1 MSNLLRQKILLI
13 ELTVLFASITWHK
26 NRCCI
31 HPVFTALMKTELALR
46 TVAGLKEAGINF
58 VSYIPET
65 RLSEILPVLAADDS
79 FMLAP
84 VSSEAEAV
92 GIAAGAA
99 LGGKRAAV
107 YMEGTGLFVSTYN
120 LLTVGER
127 YGVPMLLL
135 IAYVGSFE
143 DQRNSYLFSHYGNK
157 TKGILETLG
166 IQYLI
171 VDSGSQL
178 EARIKDAVRMMH
190 SLKLPV
196 ALLFT
201 GEFTE

>member
-1 MSNLLRQKILLI
+1 
-13 ELTVLFASITWHK
+13 
-26 NRCCI
+26 
-31 HPVFTALMKTELALR
+31 MKPELAQR
-46 TVAGLKEAGINF
+46 TVAGLKASGIDF

-65 RLSEILPVLAADDS
+65 RLSEILPVLAADSS
-79 FMLAP
+79 FTLVP
-84 VSSEAEAV
+84 VASEAEAV

-135 IAYVGSFE
+135 VAYVGSFE

-157 TKGILETLG
+157 TKDLLDTLG

-171 VDSGSQL
+171 VDTANHL
-178 EARIKDAVRMMH
+178 ETRIKDAVRMMNA
-190 SLKLPV
+190 LKLPV

>member
-1 MSNLLRQKILLI
+1 MD
-13 ELTVLFASITWHK
+13 V
-26 NRCCI
+26 
-31 HPVFTALMKTELALR
+31 ELAHR
-46 TVAGLKEAGINF
+46 TVAALKEAGIDF

-65 RLSEILPVLAADDS
+65 RLSEILPVMKADPS
-79 FMLAP
+79 FTLAP

-92 GIAAGAA
+92 GIAAGAT

-107 YMEGTGLFVSTYN
+107 YMEGTGLFVSAYN

-135 IAYVGSFE
+135 VAYVGSFD
-143 DQRNSYLFSHYGNK
+143 DQRNSFLFSHYGIK
-157 TKGILETLG
+157 TLG
-166 IQYLI
+166 LLKTIGI
-171 VDSGSQL
+171 EHVVIDSGDHL
-178 EARIKDAVRMMH
+178 EARIKDAARMMNA
-190 SLKLPV
+190 LKLPV

>member
-1 MSNLLRQKILLI
+1 MN
-13 ELTVLFASITWHK
+13 A
-26 NRCCI
+26 
-31 HPVFTALMKTELALR
+31 ELANR

-84 VSSEAEAV
+84 VSNEAAAV

-135 IAYVGSFE
+135 VAYVGSFE

-157 TKGILETLG
+157 TTGILDTLG

-171 VDSGSQL
+171 VDSAAKL
-178 EARIKDAVRMMH
+178 EAQINDAVRMMH
-190 SLKLPV
+190 ALKLPV

>member
-1 MSNLLRQKILLI
+1 
-13 ELTVLFASITWHK
+13 
-26 NRCCI
+26 
-31 HPVFTALMKTELALR
+31 MKPELANR
-46 TVAGLKEAGINF
+46 TVAGLKAAGIDF

-65 RLSEILPVLAADDS
+65 RLSEILPAMKADGS
-79 FMLAP
+79 FTLVP
-84 VSSEAEAV
+84 VTSEAEAV

-120 LLTVGER
+120 LLTLGER

-135 IAYVGSFE
+135 VAYVGSFE

-157 TKGILETLG
+157 TQGILETLG
-166 IQYLI
+166 IQYSI
-171 VDSGSQL
+171 VESSERL
-178 EARIKDAVRMMH
+178 EAQIQDAVRMMH
-190 SLKLPV
+190 ALKQPV

>member
-1 MSNLLRQKILLI
+1 MD
-13 ELTVLFASITWHK
+13 VD
-26 NRCCI
+26 
-31 HPVFTALMKTELALR
+31 LAHR
-46 TVAGLKEAGINF
+46 TVAALKEAGINF

-65 RLSEILPVLAADDS
+65 RLSEILPVMKADPS
-79 FMLAP
+79 FTLAP

-92 GIAAGAA
+92 GIAAGAT

-107 YMEGTGLFVSTYN
+107 YMEGTGLFVSAYN

-135 IAYVGSFE
+135 VAYVGSFD
-143 DQRNSYLFSHYGNK
+143 DQRNSFLFSHYGIK
-157 TKGILETLG
+157 TLG
-166 IQYLI
+166 LLKTIGI
-171 VDSGSQL
+171 EHVVIDSGDHL
-178 EARIKDAVRMMH
+178 EARIKDAARMMNA
-190 SLKLPV
+190 LKLPV

>member
-1 MSNLLRQKILLI
+1 
-13 ELTVLFASITWHK
+13 
-26 NRCCI
+26 
-31 HPVFTALMKTELALR
+31 MKAELAHR

-65 RLSEILPVLAADDS
+65 RLSEILPLMKADES
-79 FMLAP
+79 FTMVP
-84 VSSEAEAV
+84 VASEAEAV
-92 GIAAGAA
+92 GIAAGAS
-99 LGGKRAAV
+99 LGGKGAAV

-120 LLTVGER
+120 LLTIGER

-171 VDSGSQL
+171 VDSAGKL
-178 EARIKDAVRMMH
+178 EAQIKDAVRMMH
-190 SLKLPV
+190 ALKLPV

>member
-1 MSNLLRQKILLI
+1 MNI
-13 ELTVLFASITWHK
+13 ELAK
-26 NRCCI
+26 
-31 HPVFTALMKTELALR
+31 R
-46 TVAGLKEAGINF
+46 TVAGLREAGIDF
-58 VSYIPET
+58 VTYVPET
-65 RLSEILPVLAADDS
+65 RMSEILPLMKMEESIALV
-79 FMLAP
+79 P
-84 VSSEAEAV
+84 VASEAEAV

-143 DQRNSYLFSHYGNK
+143 DRRNSFLFSHYGIK
-157 TKGILETLG
+157 TTGMLDTLG
-166 IQYLI
+166 IQYQVI
-171 VDSGSQL
+171 GSGDRL
-178 EARIKDAVRMMH
+178 EARIKDATRMMH
-190 SLKLPV
+190 ALKLPV

>member
-1 MSNLLRQKILLI
+1 MN
-13 ELTVLFASITWHK
+13 A
-26 NRCCI
+26 
-31 HPVFTALMKTELALR
+31 ELAKR
-46 TVAGLKEAGINF
+46 TVAGLKEAGIDF
-58 VSYIPET
+58 VTYVPET
-65 RLSEILPVLAADDS
+65 RMSEILPLMKAEECIALV
-79 FMLAP
+79 P
-84 VSSEAEAV
+84 VASEAEAV

-135 IAYVGSFE
+135 VAYVGSFE
-143 DQRNSYLFSHYGNK
+143 DRRNSYLFSHYGNK
-157 TKGILETLG
+157 TTGILDTLG

-171 VDSGSQL
+171 VDSGDDL

-190 SLKLPV
+190 ALKLPV

>member
-1 MSNLLRQKILLI
+1 
-13 ELTVLFASITWHK
+13 
-26 NRCCI
+26 
-31 HPVFTALMKTELALR
+31 MKPELANR

-65 RLSEILPVLAADDS
+65 RLSEILPVMAADDS

-99 LGGKRAAV
+99 LGGKCAAV

-135 IAYVGSFE
+135 VAYVGSFE

-157 TKGILETLG
+157 TKGILDTLG

-171 VDSGSQL
+171 VDSASQL

-190 SLKLPV
+190 ALKLPV

>member
-1 MSNLLRQKILLI
+1 
-13 ELTVLFASITWHK
+13 
-26 NRCCI
+26 
-31 HPVFTALMKTELALR
+31 MKAELANK
-46 TVAGLKEAGINF
+46 TVAALKEAGIDF

-65 RLSEILPVLAADDS
+65 RLSEILPVMKADGS
-79 FMLAP
+79 FTLVP
-84 VSSEAEAV
+84 VASEAEAV
-92 GIAAGAA
+92 GIAAGAS

-135 IAYVGSFE
+135 VAYVGSFE
-143 DQRNSYLFSHYGNK
+143 DQRNSYLFTHYGNK

-171 VDSGSQL
+171 VESANQL
-178 EARIKDAVRMMH
+178 EAKIKDAVRMMH
-190 SLKLPV
+190 ALKLPV

>member
-1 MSNLLRQKILLI
+1 
-13 ELTVLFASITWHK
+13 
-26 NRCCI
+26 
-31 HPVFTALMKTELALR
+31 MKADLAQR
-46 TVAGLKEAGINF
+46 TVAGLKAAGINF

-65 RLSEILPVLAADDS
+65 RLSEILPVMKADSS
-79 FMLAP
+79 FTLVP
-84 VSSEAEAV
+84 VASEAEAV
-92 GIAAGAA
+92 GIAAGAS
-99 LGGKRAAV
+99 LGGKRVAV

-135 IAYVGSFE
+135 VAYVGSFE

-157 TKGILETLG
+157 TKGLLDTLG
-166 IQYLI
+166 IQYLMI
-171 VDSGSQL
+171 DSANEL
-178 EARIKDAVRMMH
+178 ESRIKDAVRVMH
-190 SLKLPV
+190 ALKLPV

>member
-1 MSNLLRQKILLI
+1 
-13 ELTVLFASITWHK
+13 
-26 NRCCI
+26 
-31 HPVFTALMKTELALR
+31 MKPELANR
-46 TVAGLKEAGINF
+46 TVAGLKAAGVDF

-65 RLSEILPVLAADDS
+65 RLSEILPVMKADGS
-79 FMLAP
+79 FTLVP
-84 VSSEAEAV
+84 VASEAEAV
-92 GIAAGAA
+92 GIAAGAV

-120 LLTVGER
+120 LLTIGER

-135 IAYVGSFE
+135 VAYVGSFE

-157 TKGILETLG
+157 TLGILETLG
-166 IQYLI
+166 IQYSI
-171 VDSGSQL
+171 IESGERL
-178 EARIKDAVRMMH
+178 EAQIQAAVRMMH
-190 SLKLPV
+190 ALKQPV